1 MFPNT
6 YKIVN
11 AKVLIFNKGMFE
23 YIMPPSFT
31 EAIREH
37 IMLFDGGM
45 GTEIQKLDPQP
56 QDFPRNK
63 DGFNDGLNMT
73 KPEWIKKI
81 HRDYLKAGA
90 DCIETN
96 SFGSNLFKLKEY
108 GFGDKT
114 VEINRGA
121 AELARDVCNEFEDR
135 YRYVIGSVGPTG
147 FLPSS
152 EDQDLG
158 NVSPQQIIEGFT
170 PQFEGLLLGGVDSLL
185 IETSQDIL
193 EVKLAIEACNKAM
206 EKVGKRVPLIGNVTL
221 DRYGNMLLGT
231 NVQAAYTTVSGM
243 GIDIFGLNCSTGP
256 EEMLSSI
263 RWLDEQRGLPILM
276 VPNAGMP
283 QNVAGKA
290 VYKMTPE
297 DMALKMR
304 EFIRQFRGIKIIGG
318 CCGTTPIHINKLRE
332 MLDKDGFTAPNN

>member
-1 MFPNT
+1 
-6 YKIVN
+6 
-11 AKVLIFNKGMFE
+11 
-23 YIMPPSFT
+23 MPLSLT
-31 EAIREH
+31 EATREH
-37 IMLFDGGM
+37 IILFDGGM
-45 GTEIQKLDPQP
+45 GTEIQKLNPQP
-56 QDFPRNK
+56 HDFPGNK

-81 HRDYLKAGA
+81 HRDYLMSGA

-108 GFGDKT
+108 GYGDKA
-114 VEINRGA
+114 VEINKGA
-121 AELARDVCNEFEDR
+121 AELAREVCNEFEDR

-158 NVSPQQIIEGFT
+158 KVSPQQIIDGFM

-193 EVKLAIEACNKAM
+193 EVKLAIEACQMAM
-206 EKVGKRVPLIGNVTL
+206 QNVGRKVPLIGNVTL

-231 NVQAAYTTVSGM
+231 NVQAAYTIVSDM

-263 RWLDEQRGLPILM
+263 RWLPILV

-283 QNVAGKA
+283 QNVGGKA

-304 EFIRQFRGIKIIGG
+304 EFIKQFNRIKIIGG
-318 CCGTTPIHINKLRE
+318 CCGTTPLHIKKLRE
-332 MLDKDGFTAPNN
+332 MLKEEGFTTPNS

>member
-1 MFPNT
+1 
-6 YKIVN
+6 
-11 AKVLIFNKGMFE
+11 
-23 YIMPPSFT
+23 MPLSLT
-31 EAIREH
+31 EAIRER
-37 IMLFDGGM
+37 IILFDGGM
-45 GTEIQKLDPQP
+45 GTEIQKLNPQP
-56 QDFPRNK
+56 QDFPGGN
-63 DGFNDGLNMT
+63 DGFNDGLNLT

-81 HRDYLKAGA
+81 HRDYLMAGA

-108 GFGDKT
+108 GYGLKT

-121 AELARDVCNEFEDR
+121 AELARGVCNEFKDR

-158 NVSPQQIIEGFT
+158 KLSPQQIIDGFL

-193 EVKLAIEACNKAM
+193 EVKLAIEACHLAM
-206 EKVGKRVPLIGNVTL
+206 QKVGRKVPLIGNVTL
-221 DRYGNMLLGT
+221 DKYGKMLLGT
-231 NVQAAYTTVSGM
+231 DVQAAYTTVCDM

-256 EEMLSSI
+256 DEMLPSI
-263 RWLDEQRGLPILM
+263 RWLDEQHGLPILV

-283 QNVAGKA
+283 QNIGGKA

-304 EFIRQFRGIKIIGG
+304 EFIKQYSRIRIIGG
-318 CCGTTPIHINKLRE
+318 CCGTTPLHINNLRE
-332 MLDKDGFTAPNN
+332 MLEDQGFTSPND

>member
-1 MFPNT
+1 
-6 YKIVN
+6 
-11 AKVLIFNKGMFE
+11 
-23 YIMPPSFT
+23 MPLTLT

-37 IMLFDGGM
+37 IILFDGGM
-45 GTEIQKLDPQP
+45 GTEIQKLNPEPD
-56 QDFPRNK
+56 DFPGKN
-63 DGFNDGLNMT
+63 DGFNDGLNIT
-73 KPEWIKKI
+73 KPDWIKKI
-81 HRDYLKAGA
+81 HRDYLMAGA

-108 GFGDKT
+108 GYGDKA
-114 VEINRGA
+114 VEINQRA
-121 AELARDVCNEFEDR
+121 AELAREVCNEFEDR
-135 YRYVIGSVGPTG
+135 YRYVIGSIGPTG

-158 NVSPQQIIEGFT
+158 KVSPQQIIEGFM
-170 PQFEGLLLGGVDSLL
+170 PQSEGLLLGGVDSLL

-193 EVKLAIEACNKAM
+193 EVKLAIEACHMAM
-206 EKVGKRVPLIGNVTL
+206 QNVGRKVPLIGNVTL

-231 NVQAAYTTVSGM
+231 NVQAAYTTVCDM

-263 RWLDEQRGLPILM
+263 RWLDEQQGLPILV

-283 QNVAGKA
+283 QNVEGRA

-304 EFIRQFRGIKIIGG
+304 EFIKQFSRIRIIGG
-318 CCGTTPIHINKLRE
+318 CCGTTPIHIGRLRM
-332 MLDKDGFTAPNN
+332 MLKEERFNTPDD

>member
-1 MFPNT
+1 
-6 YKIVN
+6 
-11 AKVLIFNKGMFE
+11 
-23 YIMPPSFT
+23 MPLTLT

-37 IMLFDGGM
+37 VILFDGGM
-45 GTEIQKLDPQP
+45 GTEIQKLNPEPD
-56 QDFPRNK
+56 DFPGKN
-63 DGFNDGLNMT
+63 DGFNDGLNIT
-73 KPEWIKKI
+73 KPDWIKKI
-81 HRDYLKAGA
+81 HRDYLMAGA

-108 GFGDKT
+108 GYGDKA
-114 VEINRGA
+114 VEMNQRA
-121 AELARDVCNEFEDR
+121 AELAREVCNEFEDR
-135 YRYVIGSVGPTG
+135 YRYVIGSIGPTG

-158 NVSPQQIIEGFT
+158 KVSPQQIIEGFL
-170 PQFEGLLLGGVDSLL
+170 PQSEGLLLGGVDSLL

-193 EVKLAIEACNKAM
+193 EVKLAIEACHTAM
-206 EKVGKRVPLIGNVTL
+206 QNVGRKVPLIGNVTL

-231 NVQAAYTTVSGM
+231 NVQAAYTTVCDM

-263 RWLDEQRGLPILM
+263 RWLDEQQGLPILV

-283 QNVAGKA
+283 QNVEGRA

-304 EFIRQFRGIKIIGG
+304 EFIKQFSRIRIIGG
-318 CCGTTPIHINKLRE
+318 CCGTTPLHIGKLRK
-332 MLDKDGFTAPNN
+332 MLKEERFNTPDD

>member
-1 MFPNT
+1 
-6 YKIVN
+6 
-11 AKVLIFNKGMFE
+11 
-23 YIMPPSFT
+23 MPLTLT
-31 EAIREH
+31 EAIRDH
-37 IMLFDGGM
+37 IILFDGGM
-45 GTEIQKLDPQP
+45 GTEIQKLNPQAH
-56 QDFPRNK
+56 DFPGNN

-73 KPEWIKKI
+73 KPEWIKQI
-81 HRDYLKAGA
+81 HRNYLMAGA

-108 GFGDKT
+108 GYGDKT
-114 VEINRGA
+114 AEINRGA
-121 AELARDVCNEFEDR
+121 AQLVREVCNEFEDR

-158 NVSPQQIIEGFT
+158 KLSPREIIEGFI

-193 EVKLAIEACNKAM
+193 EVKLAIEAALTAM
-206 EKVGKRVPLIGNVTL
+206 QNVNRKVPLIGNVTL

-231 NVQAAYTTVSGM
+231 DVEAAYTTVCDM

-256 EEMLSSI
+256 EEMLPSI
-263 RWLDEQRGLPILM
+263 RWLNEQDGLPILV

-283 QNVAGKA
+283 QNVGGKA

-297 DMALKMR
+297 DMTLKMC
-304 EFIRQFRGIKIIGG
+304 EFIKQFSRIRIIGG
-318 CCGTTPIHINKLRE
+318 CCGTTPVHIKQLRE
-332 MLDKDGFTAPNN
+332 MLKEEGFTSPNDQT

>member
-1 MFPNT
+1 
-6 YKIVN
+6 
-11 AKVLIFNKGMFE
+11 
-23 YIMPPSFT
+23 MPLTLT

-37 IMLFDGGM
+37 VILFDGGM
-45 GTEIQKLDPQP
+45 GTEIQKLNPEP
-56 QDFPRNK
+56 ADFPGKN
-63 DGFNDGLNMT
+63 DGFNDGLNIT
-73 KPEWIKKI
+73 KPDWIKKI
-81 HRDYLKAGA
+81 HRDYLMAGA

-108 GFGDKT
+108 GCGDKA
-114 VEINRGA
+114 VEINQRA
-121 AELARDVCNEFEDR
+121 AELAREVCNEFEDR
-135 YRYVIGSVGPTG
+135 YRYVIGSIGPTG

-158 NVSPQQIIEGFT
+158 KVSPQQIIEGFM
-170 PQFEGLLLGGVDSLL
+170 PQSEGLLLGGVDSLL

-193 EVKLAIEACNKAM
+193 EVKLAIEACHMAM
-206 EKVGKRVPLIGNVTL
+206 QNVGRKVPLIGNVTL

-231 NVQAAYTTVSGM
+231 NVQAAYTTVCDM

-263 RWLDEQRGLPILM
+263 RWLDEQQGLPILV

-283 QNVAGKA
+283 QNVEGRA

-304 EFIRQFRGIKIIGG
+304 EFIKQFSRIRIVGG
-318 CCGTTPIHINKLRE
+318 CCGTTPLHIGKLRK
-332 MLDKDGFTAPNN
+332 MLKEERFNTPDD

>member
-1 MFPNT
+1 MSL
-6 YKIVN
+6 Y
-11 AKVLIFNKGMFE
+11 LE
-23 YIMPPSFT
+23 YIMPLTLT
-31 EAIREH
+31 EAIRDH
-37 IMLFDGGM
+37 IILFDGGM
-45 GTEIQKLDPQP
+45 GTEIQKLNPQAH
-56 QDFPRNK
+56 DFPGNN

-73 KPEWIKKI
+73 KPEWIKQI
-81 HRDYLKAGA
+81 HRNYLMAGA

-108 GFGDKT
+108 GYGDKT
-114 VEINRGA
+114 AEINRGA
-121 AELARDVCNEFEDR
+121 AQLAREVCNEFDDR

-158 NVSPQQIIEGFT
+158 KLSPREIIEGFI

-193 EVKLAIEACNKAM
+193 EVKLAIEAALIAM
-206 EKVGKRVPLIGNVTL
+206 QNVNRKVPLIGNVTL

-231 NVQAAYTTVSGM
+231 DVEAAYTTVCDM

-256 EEMLSSI
+256 EEMLPSI
-263 RWLDEQRGLPILM
+263 RWLNEQDGLPILV

-283 QNVAGKA
+283 QNVGGKA

-297 DMALKMR
+297 DMTLKMC
-304 EFIRQFRGIKIIGG
+304 EFIKQFSRIRIIGG
-318 CCGTTPIHINKLRE
+318 CCGTTPVHIKQLRE
-332 MLDKDGFTAPNN
+332 MLKEEGFTSPNDQT

>member
-1 MFPNT
+1 MSL
-6 YKIVN
+6 Y
-11 AKVLIFNKGMFE
+11 LE
-23 YIMPPSFT
+23 YIMPLTLT
-31 EAIREH
+31 EAIRDH
-37 IMLFDGGM
+37 IILFDGGM
-45 GTEIQKLDPQP
+45 GTEIQKLNPQAH
-56 QDFPRNK
+56 DFPGNN

-73 KPEWIKKI
+73 KPEWIKQI
-81 HRDYLKAGA
+81 HRNYLMAGA

-108 GFGDKT
+108 GYGDKT
-114 VEINRGA
+114 AEINRGA
-121 AELARDVCNEFEDR
+121 AQLAREVCNEFEDR

-158 NVSPQQIIEGFT
+158 KLSPREIIEGFI

-193 EVKLAIEACNKAM
+193 EVKLAIEAALIAM
-206 EKVGKRVPLIGNVTL
+206 QNVNRKVPLIGNVTL

-231 NVQAAYTTVSGM
+231 DVEAAYTTVCDM

-256 EEMLSSI
+256 EEMLPSI
-263 RWLDEQRGLPILM
+263 RWLNEQDGLPILV

-283 QNVAGKA
+283 QNVGGKA

-297 DMALKMR
+297 DMTLKMC
-304 EFIRQFRGIKIIGG
+304 EFIKQFSRIRIIGG
-318 CCGTTPIHINKLRE
+318 CCGTTPVHIKQLRE
-332 MLDKDGFTAPNN
+332 MLKEEGLTSPNDQT

>member
-1 MFPNT
+1 
-6 YKIVN
+6 
-11 AKVLIFNKGMFE
+11 
-23 YIMPPSFT
+23 MPLTLT

-37 IMLFDGGM
+37 IILFDGGM
-45 GTEIQKLDPQP
+45 GTEIQKLNPEPD
-56 QDFPRNK
+56 DFPGKN
-63 DGFNDGLNMT
+63 DGFNDGLNIT
-73 KPEWIKKI
+73 KPDWIKKI
-81 HRDYLKAGA
+81 HRDYLMAGA

-108 GFGDKT
+108 GYGDKA
-114 VEINRGA
+114 VEINQRA
-121 AELARDVCNEFEDR
+121 AELAREVCNEFEDR
-135 YRYVIGSVGPTG
+135 YRYVIGSIGPTG

-158 NVSPQQIIEGFT
+158 KVSPQQIIEGFM
-170 PQFEGLLLGGVDSLL
+170 PQSEGLLLGGVDSLL

-193 EVKLAIEACNKAM
+193 EVKLAIEACHMAM
-206 EKVGKRVPLIGNVTL
+206 QNVGRKVPLIGNVTL

-231 NVQAAYTTVSGM
+231 NVQAAYTTVCDM

-263 RWLDEQRGLPILM
+263 RWLDEQQGLPILV

-283 QNVAGKA
+283 QNVEGRA
-290 VYKMTPE
+290 VYKMTTE

-304 EFIRQFRGIKIIGG
+304 EFIKQFSRIRIVGG
-318 CCGTTPIHINKLRE
+318 CCGTTPLHIGKLRK
-332 MLDKDGFTAPNN
+332 MLKEERFNTPDD

>member
-1 MFPNT
+1 
-6 YKIVN
+6 
-11 AKVLIFNKGMFE
+11 
-23 YIMPPSFT
+23 MPLSLT
-31 EAIREH
+31 EATREH
-37 IMLFDGGM
+37 IILFDGGM
-45 GTEIQKLDPQP
+45 GTEIQKLNPQP
-56 QDFPRNK
+56 HDFPGNK

-81 HRDYLKAGA
+81 HRDYLMAGA

-108 GFGDKT
+108 GYGDKA
-114 VEINRGA
+114 VEINKGA
-121 AELARDVCNEFEDR
+121 AELAREVCNEFEDR

-158 NVSPQQIIEGFT
+158 KVSPQQIIDGFM

-193 EVKLAIEACNKAM
+193 EVKLAIEACQMAM
-206 EKVGKRVPLIGNVTL
+206 QNVGRKVPLIGNVTL

-231 NVQAAYTTVSGM
+231 NVQAAYTIVSDM

-263 RWLDEQRGLPILM
+263 RWLDEQHGLPILV

-283 QNVAGKA
+283 QNVGGKA

-304 EFIRQFRGIKIIGG
+304 EFIKQFNRIKIIGG
-318 CCGTTPIHINKLRE
+318 CCGTTPLHIKKLRE
-332 MLDKDGFTAPNN
+332 MLKEEGFTTPNS

>member
-1 MFPNT
+1 
-6 YKIVN
+6 
-11 AKVLIFNKGMFE
+11 
-23 YIMPPSFT
+23 MPLSLT

-37 IMLFDGGM
+37 IILFDGGM
-45 GTEIQKLDPQP
+45 GTEIQKLNPQP
-56 QDFPRNK
+56 QDFPGGN
-63 DGFNDGLNMT
+63 DGFNDGLNLT

-81 HRDYLKAGA
+81 HRDYLMAGA

-108 GFGDKT
+108 GYGLKT

-121 AELARDVCNEFEDR
+121 AELARGVCNEFKDR
-135 YRYVIGSVGPTG
+135 YRFVIGSVGPTG

-158 NVSPQQIIEGFT
+158 KLSPQQIIDGFL

-193 EVKLAIEACNKAM
+193 EVKLAIEACHLAM
-206 EKVGKRVPLIGNVTL
+206 QKVGRKVPLIGNVTL
-221 DRYGNMLLGT
+221 DKYGKMLLGT
-231 NVQAAYTTVSGM
+231 DVQAAYTTVCDM

-256 EEMLSSI
+256 DEMLPSI
-263 RWLDEQRGLPILM
+263 RWLDEQHGLPILV

-283 QNVAGKA
+283 QNIGGKA

-297 DMALKMR
+297 DMALKMQ
-304 EFIRQFRGIKIIGG
+304 EFIKQYSRIRIIGG
-318 CCGTTPIHINKLRE
+318 CCGTTPLHINNLRE
-332 MLDKDGFTAPNN
+332 MLEDQGFTSPND

>member
-1 MFPNT
+1 
-6 YKIVN
+6 
-11 AKVLIFNKGMFE
+11 
-23 YIMPPSFT
+23 MPLTLT

-37 IMLFDGGM
+37 IILFDGGM
-45 GTEIQKLDPQP
+45 GTEIQKLNPEPD
-56 QDFPRNK
+56 DFPGKN
-63 DGFNDGLNMT
+63 DGFNDGLNIT
-73 KPEWIKKI
+73 KPDWIKKI
-81 HRDYLKAGA
+81 HRDYLMAGA

-108 GFGDKT
+108 GYGDKA
-114 VEINRGA
+114 VEMNQRA
-121 AELARDVCNEFEDR
+121 AELAREVCNEFEDR
-135 YRYVIGSVGPTG
+135 YRYVIGSIGPTG

-158 NVSPQQIIEGFT
+158 KVSPQQIIEGFM
-170 PQFEGLLLGGVDSLL
+170 PQSEGLLLGGVDSLL

-193 EVKLAIEACNKAM
+193 EVKLAIEACHMAM
-206 EKVGKRVPLIGNVTL
+206 QNVGRKVPLIGNVTL

-231 NVQAAYTTVSGM
+231 NVQAAYTTVCDM

-263 RWLDEQRGLPILM
+263 RWLDEQQGLPILV

-283 QNVAGKA
+283 QNVEGRA

-304 EFIRQFRGIKIIGG
+304 EFIKQFSRIRIIGG
-318 CCGTTPIHINKLRE
+318 CCGTTPLHIGKLRK
-332 MLDKDGFTAPNN
+332 MLKEERFNTPDD

>member
-1 MFPNT
+1 
-6 YKIVN
+6 
-11 AKVLIFNKGMFE
+11 
-23 YIMPPSFT
+23 MPLTLT

-37 IMLFDGGM
+37 VILFDGGM
-45 GTEIQKLDPQP
+45 GTEIQKLNPQP
-56 QDFPRNK
+56 DDFPGKN
-63 DGFNDGLNMT
+63 DGFNDGLNIT
-73 KPEWIKKI
+73 KPDWIKKI
-81 HRDYLKAGA
+81 HRDYLMAGA

-108 GFGDKT
+108 GYGDKA
-114 VEINRGA
+114 VEINQRA
-121 AELARDVCNEFEDR
+121 AELAREVCNEFEDR
-135 YRYVIGSVGPTG
+135 YRYVIGSIGPTG

-158 NVSPQQIIEGFT
+158 KVSPQQIIEGFM
-170 PQFEGLLLGGVDSLL
+170 PQSEGLLLGGVDSLL

-193 EVKLAIEACNKAM
+193 EVKLAIEACHMAM
-206 EKVGKRVPLIGNVTL
+206 QNVGRKVPLIGNVTL

-231 NVQAAYTTVSGM
+231 NVQAAYTTVCDM

-263 RWLDEQRGLPILM
+263 RWLDEQQGLPILV

-283 QNVAGKA
+283 QNVEGRA

-304 EFIRQFRGIKIIGG
+304 EFIKQFSRIRIIGG
-318 CCGTTPIHINKLRE
+318 CCGTTPLHIGKLRK
-332 MLDKDGFTAPNN
+332 MLKEERFNTPDD

>member
-1 MFPNT
+1 
-6 YKIVN
+6 
-11 AKVLIFNKGMFE
+11 
-23 YIMPPSFT
+23 MPLTLT

-37 IMLFDGGM
+37 IILFDGGM
-45 GTEIQKLDPQP
+45 GTEIQKLNPEPD
-56 QDFPRNK
+56 DFPGKN
-63 DGFNDGLNMT
+63 DGFNDGLNIT
-73 KPEWIKKI
+73 KPDWIKKI
-81 HRDYLKAGA
+81 HRDYLMAGA

-108 GFGDKT
+108 GYGDKA
-114 VEINRGA
+114 VEINQRA
-121 AELARDVCNEFEDR
+121 AELAREVCNEFEDR
-135 YRYVIGSVGPTG
+135 YRYVIGSIGPTG

-158 NVSPQQIIEGFT
+158 KVSPQQIIEGFM
-170 PQFEGLLLGGVDSLL
+170 PQSEGLLLGGVDSLL

-193 EVKLAIEACNKAM
+193 EVKLAIEACHMAM
-206 EKVGKRVPLIGNVTL
+206 QNVGRKVPLIGNVTL

-231 NVQAAYTTVSGM
+231 NVQAAYTTVCDM
-243 GIDIFGLNCSTGP
+243 GLDIFGLNCSTGP

-263 RWLDEQRGLPILM
+263 RWLDEQQGLPILV

-283 QNVAGKA
+283 QNVEGRA

-304 EFIRQFRGIKIIGG
+304 EFIKQFSRIRIIGG
-318 CCGTTPIHINKLRE
+318 CCGTTPLHIGKLRK
-332 MLDKDGFTAPNN
+332 MLKEERFNTPDD

>member
-1 MFPNT
+1 
-6 YKIVN
+6 
-11 AKVLIFNKGMFE
+11 
-23 YIMPPSFT
+23 MPLSLT
-31 EAIREH
+31 DAILEN
-37 IMLFDGGM
+37 IILFDGGM
-45 GTEIQKLDPQP
+45 GTEIQKLNPQP
-56 QDFPRNK
+56 HDFPENK

-73 KPEWIKKI
+73 RPEWIKKI
-81 HRDYLKAGA
+81 HRDYLIAGA

-96 SFGSNLFKLKEY
+96 SFGSNLFKLNEY
-108 GFGDKT
+108 GYGDKT
-114 VEINRGA
+114 VEVNRGA
-121 AELARDVCNEFEDR
+121 AELARQVCNEFDDR

-158 NVSPQQIIEGFT
+158 KLSPQQIIEAFL

-193 EVKLAIEACNKAM
+193 EVKLAIEASHIAM
-206 EKVGKRVPLIGNVTL
+206 QNVGRRVPLIGNVTL
-221 DRYGNMLLGT
+221 DRYGKMLLGT
-231 NVQAAYTTVSGM
+231 DVQAAYTTVADM

-263 RWLDEQRGLPILM
+263 RWLDEQRGLPILV

-283 QNVAGKA
+283 QNVGGRA

-297 DMALKMR
+297 DMASKMR
-304 EFIRQFRGIKIIGG
+304 EFIRQFNKIRIIGG
-318 CCGTTPIHINKLRE
+318 CCGTTPLHIKKLRV
-332 MLDKDGFTAPNN
+332 MLSEEGITRPNG